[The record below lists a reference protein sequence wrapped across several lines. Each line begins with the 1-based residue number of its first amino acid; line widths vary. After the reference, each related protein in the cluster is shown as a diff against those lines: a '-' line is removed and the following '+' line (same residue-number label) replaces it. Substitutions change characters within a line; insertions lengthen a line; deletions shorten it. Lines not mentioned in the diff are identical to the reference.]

1 MKEILQQI
9 AGIIGIF
16 CYIPLIIGIIRNR
29 IAQSFVAFA
38 LWAMLD
44 LIATLES
51 LLLVAA
57 SQQPPFL
64 SGRSLPNHQHALLVC
79 NPSFRISLSN
89 FFGQRVVRPA
99 FGYQTMA
106 LG

>member
-16 CYIPLIIGIIRNR
+16 CYIPLIIGIIKNR

-57 SQQPPFL
+57 SQQLPFL
-64 SGRSLPNHQHALLVC
+64 SGRSLHNHQHALLVC
-79 NPSFRISLSN
+79 NPSSAFLCQISLASELLDPPLDIN
-89 FFGQRVVRPA
+89 LWP
-99 FGYQTMA
+99 
-106 LG
+106 